1 MRRGTARS
9 GRALLLVISMS
20 GCGAVEDREAR
31 EFEQLIEEQIA
42 GDGDVSVD
50 PDTESITI
58 EDDAGS
64 FTTGSDLGAPA
75 WFPSA
80 LQLPDD
86 FSFEA
91 HITVDDI
98 MSARGSTALDVVS
111 LAEFYESAVDG
122 LGWTIDGSTV
132 VEPGFSNSSRP
143 TIRASTSTSNM
154 SKESSGSWLEGLVPS
169 LKADPST
176 NLGL

>member
-1 MRRGTARS
+1 
-9 GRALLLVISMS
+9 
-20 GCGAVEDREAR
+20 
-31 EFEQLIEEQIA
+31 
-42 GDGDVSVD
+42 VSVD

-86 FSFEA
+86 FSFET

-98 MSARGSTALDVVS
+98 MSARGSTALNVVS

-132 VEPGFSNSSRP
+132 VEPGFFQLLTTDDQGQYFDNEYVEGKLGFVVG
-143 TIRASTSTSNM
+143 RARAVP
-154 SKESSGSWLEGLVPS
+154 EG
-169 LKADPST
+169 
-176 NLGL
+176 